1 MLPKK
6 FANALRTTL
15 GRLRI
20 AHYVVNQYR
29 YLRFKCALKQSHGN
43 KQAVSIVIGAS
54 GVANREW
61 IATEQFWHDITIF
74 ESWSKYFIPG
84 QIDRILA
91 EHVLEHLHPVETVQA
106 IRNFYTFLR
115 PGGYIRVAVPD
126 GNHPYP
132 GYVENVRP
140 GGIGAGAFDHK
151 VLYTF
156 TSLRDLFLG
165 EGFFV
170 NGLEYFNESGEFH
183 AQRWNPEDGMIFRSY
198 LHDERNVGGINA
210 YSSIII
216 DAHKLKCDSDSHCPN
231 P

>member
-1 MLPKK
+1 
-6 FANALRTTL
+6 
-15 GRLRI
+15 
-20 AHYVVNQYR
+20 
-29 YLRFKCALKQSHGN
+29 LKQLPGN
-43 KQAVSIVIGAS
+43 EQAVSIVIGAS
-54 GVANREW
+54 GVAGREW

-74 ESWSKYFIPG
+74 ESWSKYFIAG

-91 EHVLEHLHPVETVQA
+91 EHVLEHLDPIETVQA

-132 GYVENVRP
+132 EYIENVRP

-165 EGFFV
+165 EGFIV
-170 NGLEYFNESGEFH
+170 NGLEYFNDSGEFH
-183 AQRWNPEDGMIFRSY
+183 TQRWNPEDGMIFRSY
-198 LHDERNVGGINA
+198 LHDERNIGGTNA

-216 DAHKLKCDSDSHCPN
+216 DAHKPRCEPNSLCPD